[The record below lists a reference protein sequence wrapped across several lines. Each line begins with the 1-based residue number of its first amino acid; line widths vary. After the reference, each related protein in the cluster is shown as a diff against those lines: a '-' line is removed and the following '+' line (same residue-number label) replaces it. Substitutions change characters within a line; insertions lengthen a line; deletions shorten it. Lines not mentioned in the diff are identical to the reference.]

1 MRKLLL
7 YLLFTLVLIPVS
19 ASMRSGLEMQNI
31 AFHKLKTINKQ
42 SPWSSR
48 LLSANQIIC
57 VDDEREYSVYE
68 SHDIGFVIVGKN
80 TLLPEVLG
88 YSKSSYDADN
98 IPPAMKLWLSQV
110 SDAASKKA
118 VKYSAPKSVEAIEP
132 FITTRWGQDDPY
144 NKLTPTIGSKA
155 TPTGC
160 VATAMAQVI
169 NYVQYPA
176 SASFMGTYYL
186 GENDETGK
194 SESVSSTYTFPYKTA
209 YGDYIDADGKTQN
222 STYTDEEATAIAT
235 LMRDCGYAASMQYT
249 LSASGT
255 SLIDAALGMSS
266 NFKYPSN
273 SVKFYMRNYYT
284 VDEWFDIVRTELEN
298 KCPVIYGGSDKQFG
312 GHAFVLGGMDE
323 DGKVYVNWGW
333 SGSSDGF
340 YDILLLNPLLYYF
353 TTSNDM
359 ITGLRSTAISS
370 DKNIYQF
377 ATDTPYTFTFNDN
390 NTMDLQLTSG
400 LYNLGTY
407 STRFN
412 VAVVAEDTASKNVYT
427 LATIVNR
434 QSIQTFTGFGAQRVD
449 SIPLESTL
457 NAGHYQ
463 LYIGVKRNSD
473 ASWTKV
479 RSTGGE
485 FFYNITVANDG
496 KITYDATP
504 VFTGIS
510 APKAITTSE
519 KTSKTF
525 PGTYNLHGQK
535 VNADYRGIVIKDGRK
550 IIQR

>member
-1 MRKLLL
+1 M
-7 YLLFTLVLIPVS
+7 
-19 ASMRSGLEMQNI
+19 
-31 AFHKLKTINKQ
+31 
-42 SPWSSR
+42 
-48 LLSANQIIC
+48 
-57 VDDEREYSVYE
+57 
-68 SHDIGFVIVGKN
+68 
-80 TLLPEVLG
+80 
-88 YSKSSYDADN
+88 
-98 IPPAMKLWLSQV
+98 
-110 SDAASKKA
+110 
-118 VKYSAPKSVEAIEP
+118 
-132 FITTRWGQDDPY
+132 
-144 NKLTPTIGSKA
+144 
-155 TPTGC
+155 
-160 VATAMAQVI
+160 
-169 NYVQYPA
+169 
-176 SASFMGTYYL
+176 
-186 GENDETGK
+186 
-194 SESVSSTYTFPYKTA
+194 
-209 YGDYIDADGKTQN
+209 
-222 STYTDEEATAIAT
+222 
-235 LMRDCGYAASMQYT
+235 
-249 LSASGT
+249 
-255 SLIDAALGMSS
+255 
-266 NFKYPSN
+266 
-273 SVKFYMRNYYT
+273 
-284 VDEWFDIVRTELEN
+284 
-298 KCPVIYGGSDKQFG
+298 
-312 GHAFVLGGMDE
+312 LGGMDE
-323 DGKVYVNWGW
+323 NGKVYVNWGW

-353 TTSNDM
+353 TTGNDM
-359 ITGLRSTAISS
+359 ITGLRSSALSS

-390 NTMDLQLTSG
+390 NTMDIQLTSG

-412 VAVVAEDTASKNVYT
+412 IAVVAEDTASKNVYT

-434 QSIQTFTGFGAQRVD
+434 QSIQTFTGFGDQTVD

>member
-1 MRKLLL
+1 M
-7 YLLFTLVLIPVS
+7 PMS
-19 ASMRSGLEMQNI
+19 ASTRSSLEMQTI
-31 AFHKLKTINKQ
+31 AFHKLKAINKQ
-42 SPWSSR
+42 SPWSSK

-88 YSKSSYDADN
+88 YSKTSYDADN
-98 IPPAMKLWLSQV
+98 MPTAMKLWLSQV
-110 SDAASKKA
+110 SDAASKRA
-118 VKYSAPKSVEAIEP
+118 VKSYAPKSVEAIEP
-132 FITTRWGQDDPY
+132 FITTRWGQDKPY
-144 NKLTPTIGSKA
+144 NNLTPTIGSKS

-169 NYVQYPA
+169 NYVQHPK
-176 SASFMGTYYL
+176 SAAFVGTYYV

-194 SESVSSTYTFPYKTA
+194 SGSVSSTYTFPYKNA
-209 YGDYIDADGKTQN
+209 YGDYIDANGIPQN
-222 STYTDEEATAIAT
+222 AIYTEEEAAAIAT

-249 LSASGT
+249 ASSSGAT
-255 SLIDAALGMSS
+255 LIDAAIGMTK
-266 NFKYPSN
+266 NLKYPSN

-323 DGKVYVNWGW
+323 NGKVYVNWGW

-353 TTSNDM
+353 TTGNDM
-359 ITGLRSTAISS
+359 ITGLRSSELSS

-390 NTMDLQLTSG
+390 NTMDIQLTSG

-412 VAVVAEDTASKNVYT
+412 IAVVAEDTASKNIYT

-434 QSIQTFTGFGAQRVD
+434 QSIPTFTGFGNQTVD
-449 SIPLESTL
+449 SIPMEATL
-457 NAGHYQ
+457 LPGHYQ

-485 FFYNITVANDG
+485 FFYNISVADNG

-504 VFTGIS
+504 VFSGIS
-510 APKAITTSE
+510 APKAITTSAQ
-519 KTSKTF
+519 TNKTF